1 MPLVGFNFDKI
12 VIEKLGKVEGKIDI
26 KNDLGI
32 DKVEQ
37 EKISLTPSEEVLKFT
52 FRYEIVYEPNIGKIS
67 MLGHLLYMDKPNE
80 IGGILKY
87 WKKNKKVPKELI
99 PLLLNAVLSR
109 CSVKALALAQDVNLP
124 PHLSLPRVRLKN
136 T

>member
-80 IGGILKY
+80 IDGILKY

>member
-12 VIEKLGKVEGKIDI
+12 IIEKLGKIEGKIDI
-26 KNDLGI
+26 KNNLGI

-52 FRYEIVYEPNIGKIS
+52 FNYEILYEPEIGKIS
-67 MLGHLLYMDKPNE
+67 MIGHLLYMDKPSE
-80 IGGILKY
+80 IDGILKY

-124 PHLSLPRVRLKN
+124 PHLSLPRVRLKP
-136 T
+136 